1 MMFKEIRKKM
11 IYISCII
18 SLMIMCHS
26 VVYATAPTKNPST
39 SGSQN
44 SGRTLS
50 PSNGAYSATGSP
62 STGQSPYNGPYGSDI
77 GNAPTPGATGA
88 GPSTGILGNSSSS
101 TDHTPDEIITEAN
114 EFVSQGTNSPM
125 DGEKL
130 KGASSTLYNLLLSI
144 GIFLSVAIG
153 VYLGVKFMLS
163 TAEDKAKVKE
173 ALIPYIVGCVV
184 IFSAFIIW
192 KAIIELLGGIS

>member
-1 MMFKEIRKKM
+1 MQ
-11 IYISCII
+11 
-18 SLMIMCHS
+18 LLQQ
-26 VVYATAPTKNPST
+26 KNPST

-101 TDHTPDEIITEAN
+101 TDHTPDEIITEA
-114 EFVSQGTNSPM
+114 
-125 DGEKL
+125 K
-130 KGASSTLYNLLLSI
+130 
-144 GIFLSVAIG
+144 
-153 VYLGVKFMLS
+153 
-163 TAEDKAKVKE
+163 
-173 ALIPYIVGCVV
+173 
-184 IFSAFIIW
+184 
-192 KAIIELLGGIS
+192 

>member
-1 MMFKEIRKKM
+1 MQLLQQK
-11 IYISCII
+11 
-18 SLMIMCHS
+18 
-26 VVYATAPTKNPST
+26 
-39 SGSQN
+39 
-44 SGRTLS
+44 RTHQRQGHKIVDEL
-50 PSNGAYSATGSP
+50 YHHQTEHTQQTGSP

-130 KGASSTLYNLLLSI
+130 KGHLLRYIIYYYRLEF
-144 GIFLSVAIG
+144 FLSVAIG
-153 VYLGVKFMLS
+153 VYLGS
-163 TAEDKAKVKE
+163 Q
-173 ALIPYIVGCVV
+173 IYV
-184 IFSAFIIW
+184 IYCR
-192 KAIIELLGGIS
+192 G

>member
-1 MMFKEIRKKM
+1 MFKEIRKKM

-50 PSNGAYSATGSP
+50 PSNGAYSATGS
-62 STGQSPYNGPYGSDI
+62 
-77 GNAPTPGATGA
+77 
-88 GPSTGILGNSSSS
+88 PSTGILGNSSSS